1 MCNTGIQVDWIH
13 LGSHNSFK
21 VKGSSN
27 KNVLNQHPCKPNS
40 FWIAKSL

>member
-13 LGSHNSFK
+13 LKFK